1 MFPMRT
7 NVNVSNVWQIFAH
20 PLNLII
26 FFAERLC
33 RNRKTSLVGAFV
45 NALEQMGQKCVL
57 MAPTGRAA
65 KVFHN
70 YSGQKL
76 FQSTKIYRQKSAT
89 EFQFN
94 LSENLHK
101 NTFL

>member
-33 RNRKTSLVGAFV
+33 RNRKTSLVGASVECFGANGTKV
-45 NALEQMGQKCVL
+45 RADG
-57 MAPTGRAA
+57 TYGR
-65 KVFHN
+65 
-70 YSGQKL
+70 S
-76 FQSTKIYRQKSAT
+76 
-89 EFQFN
+89 
-94 LSENLHK
+94 
-101 NTFL
+101 